1 VITCQNAALRTPL
14 VFDPGEGWTYG
25 INIDWVGKAVE
36 AASGTTLDVYLH
48 DQLFTPLGMHDTGFT
63 MRPEQR
69 ARLAGMH
76 ARTPQGL
83 QPIPFE
89 LPPAPEFFMG
99 GGGLYSTASDYLAFL
114 QMLLHGGRC
123 NGTQVLKPETV
134 ALMSRNHIGELNVG
148 TLKTVKP
155 ELSHDANFFPD
166 MVQKWGLSF
175 LINTAPSPHWR
186 SAGSL
191 AWAGLG
197 NTYFWLDPEQRVGG
211 VILTQILPFADPQ
224 VLGLFAELER
234 GVYAAL
240 AA

>member
-1 VITCQNAALRTPL
+1 
-14 VFDPGEGWTYG
+14 
-25 INIDWVGKAVE
+25 
-36 AASGTTLDVYLH
+36 
-48 DQLFTPLGMHDTGFT
+48 
-63 MRPEQR
+63 
-69 ARLAGMH
+69 
-76 ARTPQGL
+76 
-83 QPIPFE
+83 
-89 LPPAPEFFMG
+89 
-99 GGGLYSTASDYLAFL
+99 
-114 QMLLHGGRC
+114 MLLHGGRG

-134 ALMSRNHIGELNVG
+134 ALMSRNHIGDLCVD

-155 ELSHDANFFPD
+155 ELSHDANLFPG

-175 LINTAPSPHWR
+175 AINTAPSPHGR

-197 NTYFWLDPEQRVGG
+197 NTYFWLDPERRVGG

-224 VLGLFAELER
+224 VLDLFAQLER